1 MSAEENEL
9 ARAVREFN
17 ATVDALMRPGVSWI
31 AELAQLKAL
40 ISKYPQPA
48 AQILSEQCPA
58 GSISEPPTRHEVD
71 RPCQPT
77 SVRPI
82 QRHAKNPPVRRTD
95 RSAMQT

>member
-1 MSAEENEL
+1 MNSEENEL

-31 AELAQLKAL
+31 AELAQLKVL

-48 AQILSEQCPA
+48 AKILSEQCPA
-58 GSISEPPTRHEVD
+58 DAISEPPTCHEAD

-82 QRHAKNPPVRRTD
+82 QRYAKNPPVRRTD
-95 RSAMQT
+95 RSAIQT

>member
-1 MSAEENEL
+1 MNREENEL

-31 AELAQLKAL
+31 AELAQLKVL

-58 GSISEPPTRHEVD
+58 ESISELPSRHEVD

-77 SVRPI
+77 SLRSI
-82 QRHAKNPPVRRTD
+82 QRYAKSPSVRRND